1 METNMLIGILIGACV
16 VTIIGYLAYVV
27 KRAFDENDRRISD
40 EVSGIYNQLGELES
54 MSLKDIAEV
63 HRTINDLNNETD
75 RKIENLYSAL
85 DSRFDKQESRLKKE
99 WIQENP

>member
-99 WIQENP
+99 WIQENL

>member
-63 HRTINDLNNETD
+63 HRTIDDLNNETD